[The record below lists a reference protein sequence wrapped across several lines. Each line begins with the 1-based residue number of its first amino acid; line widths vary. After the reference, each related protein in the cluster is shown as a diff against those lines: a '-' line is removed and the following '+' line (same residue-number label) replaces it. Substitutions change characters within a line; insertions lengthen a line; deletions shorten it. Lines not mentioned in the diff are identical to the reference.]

1 MHWIFCFG
9 THCIS
14 SVNVLLYMQL
24 NWNINVAEIND
35 QIKATMENGGDA
47 ECQEFHFDLFPTFQL
62 ISFYVLTIPI
72 LIPCTISKG
81 K

>member
-1 MHWIFCFG
+1 
-9 THCIS
+9 
-14 SVNVLLYMQL
+14 MQL

-62 ISFYVLTIPI
+62 IS
-72 LIPCTISKG
+72 
-81 K
+81 